1 MLVLEGPQ
9 GTLKSTACAIL
20 GGQWF
25 ADNLVDIRGGKDVL
39 QLLRG
44 KWLIEVAELSALDKA
59 EASALKAFITR
70 PVERYR
76 PAYGRREVIEP
87 RQCLFVGTTNK
98 AAYLRDETGGRRF
111 WPVQV
116 GLIDVEALAR
126 DRDLCSPRLC
136 RSIGKAARGGPIR
149 LSRRSISSRNR
160 PPGMRGTPGKTRSK
174 PSWSVDP
181 GPRCLRWRGR
191 DCTSKHRGS
200 GRQISGGFLRPWSN
214 LDGAEASGPR
224 RPAGGSDA
232 MTHDAL

>member
-1 MLVLEGPQ
+1 MVARVFDPGCKADYMLVLEGPQ

-25 ADNLVDIRGGKDVL
+25 ADNPVDIRGGKDVL

-59 EASALKAFITR
+59 EAAALKAFITR

-87 RQCLFVGTTNK
+87 RQCVFVGTTNK

-116 GLIDVEALAR
+116 GLIDAEV
-126 DRDLCSPRLC
+126 
-136 RSIGKAARGGPIR
+136 GGAV
-149 LSRRSISSRNR
+149 
-160 PPGMRGTPGKTRSK
+160 T
-174 PSWSVDP
+174 V
-181 GPRCLRWRGR
+181 
-191 DCTSKHRGS
+191 
-200 GRQISGGFLRPWSN
+200 GFS
-214 LDGAEASGPR
+214 A
-224 RPAGGSDA
+224 
-232 MTHDAL
+232 